1 MFNTLSL
8 PLPLALALALT
19 LNLALALALALTLS
33 LTLAR
38 YAAYAETVWAEATPL
53 IEREVREAMYAL
65 PGGRAGRVT
74 DQAVQKRLKPRL
86 KVLRGGPG
94 LGLGDPVPLPLP
106 LPLAQPDPNP
116 NPSPTR
122 TASEGAA

>member
-1 MFNTLSL
+1 MSRGTLLTL
-8 PLPLALALALT
+8 PGDRLTLALTLTLALALT
-19 LNLALALALALTLS
+19 LALTLT

-94 LGLGDPVPLPLP
+94 LGLGDPVPLPP
-106 LPLAQPDPNP
+106 TPT
-116 NPSPTR
+116 PSPT
-122 TASEGAA
+122 